1 MKKKYKLIKADKLL
15 IKLIKYLSKGQK
27 KQKGVKIIMATETP
41 KILSV
46 TVELDGKEV
55 KQYFVSQEDYQSLQD
70 NISELRST
78 INKQNAQTEDFKTKF
93 EAEKKELQAELK
105 IKDSKLDST
114 NEELKVKISEAQEFK
129 GKFESVS
136 QDLLNTKDNLDKKE
150 KELTLTKKNA
160 RDQLNSLNA
169 ELENKK
175 SEINSLNDNIQAKES
190 EINSKNS
197 EISSL
202 KISISNLK
210 NDISRLNQ
218 EYCSSLYEDFLAL
231 PEDFKNNIAPCVKN
245 GANLLMIMG
254 SENKL
259 DFLYRGIKTRLN
271 NSKGELTDDLKKL
284 IGFFDKIIE
293 KQMEINKD
301 IKRLNADSNDSK
313 EYYAVNGGT
322 GKLKNTLLV
331 GYKYSAKT
339 QVNLVLCD

>member
-15 IKLIKYLSKGQK
+15 IKLIKYLSKGKK

-55 KQYFVSQEDYQSLQD
+55 KQYFVSKEDYQSLLD
-70 NISELRST
+70 KISELSST
-78 INKQNAQTEDFKTKF
+78 IAKQYAQTEDFKTKF
-93 EAEKKELQAELK
+93 EADKKELEGELK
-105 IKDSKLDST
+105 NTALKLDST
-114 NEELKVKISEAQEFK
+114 NEELKAKIGEAQEFK
-129 GKFESVS
+129 GKFERAS
-136 QDLLNTKDNLDKKE
+136 QDLLNTKENLDKKE
-150 KELTLTKKNA
+150 NELKDTKQKATNMINRLKDDLGNKE
-160 RDQLNSLNA
+160 
-169 ELENKK
+169 

-190 EINSKNS
+190 EISSKNS
-197 EISSL
+197 EISYL
-202 KISISNLK
+202 KSSISNLE
-210 NDISRLNQ
+210 NDISRLNE

-245 GANLLMIMG
+245 GANLLMFMG
-254 SENKL
+254 SETKL
-259 DFLYRGIKTRLN
+259 DALYKGIKTRLN

-293 KQMEINKD
+293 KQMEIDKN
-301 IKRLNADSNDSK
+301 IKRLDVDSK

>member
-15 IKLIKYLSKGQK
+15 IKLIKYLSKAEK

-55 KQYFVSQEDYQSLQD
+55 KQYFVSKEDYESLLTK
-70 NISELRST
+70 ISELSST
-78 INKQNAQTEDFKTKF
+78 IAKQYAQTEDFKTKF
-93 EAEKKELQAELK
+93 EADKKELEGELK
-105 IKDSKLDST
+105 STVSKLDST
-114 NEELKVKISEAQEFK
+114 NEELKAKIGEAQEFK
-129 GKFESVS
+129 GKFERAS
-136 QDLLNTKDNLDKKE
+136 QDLSNTKENLDKKE

-160 RDQLNSLNA
+160 LDKLNSLNA

-202 KISISNLK
+202 KSLISNLK
-210 NDISRLNQ
+210 NDISRLNE

-259 DFLYRGIKTRLN
+259 DFLYSGIKTRLN
-271 NSKGELTDDLKKL
+271 TSKGELTDDLKKL

-293 KQMEINKD
+293 KQMEIDKN
-301 IKRLNADSNDSK
+301 IKRLDVDSK

>member
-15 IKLIKYLSKGQK
+15 IKLIKYLSKDQK

-55 KQYFVSQEDYQSLQD
+55 KQYFVSKEDYQSLLD
-70 NISELRST
+70 KISELSST
-78 INKQNAQTEDFKTKF
+78 IAKQYAQIEDFKTKF
-93 EAEKKELQAELK
+93 EADKKELEGELK
-105 IKDSKLDST
+105 STVSKLDST
-114 NEELKVKISEAQEFK
+114 NEELKAKIGEAQEFK
-129 GKFESVS
+129 GKFERAS
-136 QDLLNTKDNLDKKE
+136 QDLLNTKENLDKKE
-150 KELTLTKKNA
+150 NELKDTKQKATNMINRLKDDLGNKE
-160 RDQLNSLNA
+160 
-169 ELENKK
+169 

-190 EINSKNS
+190 EISSKNS

-202 KISISNLK
+202 KSSISNLE
-210 NDISRLNQ
+210 NDISKLNE

-245 GANLLMIMG
+245 GANLLMFMG
-254 SENKL
+254 SETKL
-259 DFLYRGIKTRLN
+259 DALYKGIKTRLN
-271 NSKGELTDDLKKL
+271 NSRGELTDDLKKL

-293 KQMEINKD
+293 KQMEIDEN
-301 IKRLNADSNDSK
+301 IKRLDADSK

-322 GKLKNTLLV
+322 GKLNKTLLV
-331 GYKYSAKT
+331 GYKYGAKT

>member
-55 KQYFVSQEDYQSLQD
+55 KQYFVSKEDYQSLLD
-70 NISELRST
+70 EISELKST
-78 INKQNAQTEDFKTKF
+78 MAKQYTQTEDFKTKF
-93 EAEKKELQAELK
+93 EAEKQELQAELK
-105 IKDSKLDST
+105 SKASKLDST
-114 NEELKVKISEAQEFK
+114 NDELKEKISEAEKFK
-129 GKFESVS
+129 GEFERAS
-136 QDLLNTKDNLDKKE
+136 QDLSNTKENLDKKE
-150 KELTLTKKNA
+150 NELKDTKQKATNMINRLKDDLGNKE
-160 RDQLNSLNA
+160 
-169 ELENKK
+169 

-202 KISISNLK
+202 KGSISDLK
-210 NDISRLNQ
+210 NDISRLNE

-245 GANLLMIMG
+245 GANLLMFMG
-254 SENKL
+254 SEAKL
-259 DFLYRGIKTRLN
+259 DALYKGIKTRLN
-271 NSKGELTDDLKKL
+271 KSKGELTDDLKKL

-293 KQMEINKD
+293 KQIEIDEN
-301 IKRLNADSNDSK
+301 IKRLDADSK
-313 EYYAVNGGT
+313 EFYAVNGGT
-322 GKLKNTLLV
+322 GKLNKTLLR
-331 GYKYSAKT
+331 GYKYIGKT

>member
-15 IKLIKYLSKGQK
+15 IKLIKYVSKGQK

-55 KQYFVSQEDYQSLQD
+55 KQYFVSKEDYQSLLD
-70 NISELRST
+70 KISELSST
-78 INKQNAQTEDFKTKF
+78 IAKQYAQTEDFKTKF
-93 EAEKKELQAELK
+93 EADKKELEGELK
-105 IKDSKLDST
+105 NTALKLDST
-114 NEELKVKISEAQEFK
+114 NEELKAKIGEAQEFK
-129 GKFESVS
+129 GKFERAS
-136 QDLLNTKDNLDKKE
+136 QDLLNTKENLDKKE
-150 KELTLTKKNA
+150 NELKDTKQKATNMINRLKDDLGNKE
-160 RDQLNSLNA
+160 
-169 ELENKK
+169 

-190 EINSKNS
+190 EISSKNS
-197 EISSL
+197 EISYL
-202 KISISNLK
+202 KSSISNLE
-210 NDISRLNQ
+210 NDISRLNE

-245 GANLLMIMG
+245 GANLLMFMG
-254 SENKL
+254 SETKL
-259 DFLYRGIKTRLN
+259 DALYKGIKTRLN

-293 KQMEINKD
+293 KQMEIDKN
-301 IKRLNADSNDSK
+301 IKRLDVDSK

>member
-55 KQYFVSQEDYQSLQD
+55 KQYFVSKEDYESLL
-70 NISELRST
+70 NKISELNST
-78 INKQNAQTEDFKTKF
+78 IAKQYDQTEDFKKKF
-93 EAEKKELQAELK
+93 EADKKELEGELK
-105 IKDSKLDST
+105 STVSKLDST
-114 NEELKVKISEAQEFK
+114 NEELKAKISEAQEFK
-129 GKFESVS
+129 GKFERAS
-136 QDLLNTKDNLDKKE
+136 QDLSNTKENLDKKE
-150 KELTLTKKNA
+150 NELKDTKQKATNMINRLKDDLGNKE
-160 RDQLNSLNA
+160 
-169 ELENKK
+169 

-202 KISISNLK
+202 KRSISNLE
-210 NDISRLNQ
+210 NDISRLNE

-231 PEDFKNNIAPCVKN
+231 PEEFKNNIAPCVKN

-254 SENKL
+254 SETKL
-259 DFLYRGIKTRLN
+259 DALYRGIKTRLN

-301 IKRLNADSNDSK
+301 IKRLDADSK
-313 EYYAVNGGT
+313 ECYAVNGGT

>member
-55 KQYFVSQEDYQSLQD
+55 KQYFVSKEDYQSLLD
-70 NISELRST
+70 KISELSST
-78 INKQNAQTEDFKTKF
+78 IAKQYAQTEDFKTKF

-105 IKDSKLDST
+105 SKALKLDST
-114 NEELKVKISEAQEFK
+114 NDELKEKISEAEKLKGEF
-129 GKFESVS
+129 ERAS
-136 QDLLNTKDNLDKKE
+136 QDLLNTKENLDKKE

-160 RDQLNSLNA
+160 LDKLNSLNN
-169 ELENKK
+169 EIENKK

-190 EINSKNS
+190 EISSKNS

-202 KISISNLK
+202 KSSISNLK
-210 NDISRLNQ
+210 NDIFKLNE

-245 GANLLMIMG
+245 GANLLMFMG
-254 SENKL
+254 SETKL
-259 DFLYRGIKTRLN
+259 DALYKGIKTRLN
-271 NSKGELTDDLKKL
+271 HSKGELTDDLKKL

-301 IKRLNADSNDSK
+301 IKRLDTDSK
-313 EYYAVNGGT
+313 ECYAVNGGT
-322 GKLKNTLLV
+322 GKLNKTLLV
-331 GYKYSAKT
+331 GYKYGAKT

>member
-41 KILSV
+41 KIMSV
-46 TVELDGKEV
+46 TVKFDGKEV
-55 KQYFVSQEDYQSLQD
+55 EQFFVSKEDYESLLTK
-70 NISELRST
+70 ISELNST
-78 INKQNAQTEDFKTKF
+78 IANQYAQTEEFKTKF
-93 EAEKKELQAELK
+93 EADKKELEGELK
-105 IKDSKLDST
+105 STASKLEST
-114 NEELKVKISEAQEFK
+114 NEELKTEIRKAQEFK

-160 RDQLNSLNA
+160 LDKLNSLNA

-175 SEINSLNDNIQAKES
+175 SEITSLNDNIQAKES
-190 EINSKNS
+190 EISSKNS

-202 KISISNLK
+202 KSSISNLED
-210 NDISRLNQ
+210 DISKLNE

-231 PEDFKNNIAPCVKN
+231 PEEFKNNIASCVKN
-245 GANLLMIMG
+245 GANLLMFMG
-254 SENKL
+254 SETKL
-259 DFLYRGIKTRLN
+259 DALYKGIKTRLN

-293 KQMEINKD
+293 KQMEIDEN
-301 IKRLNADSNDSK
+301 IKRLDADSK
-313 EYYAVNGGT
+313 EYYPVNGGT
-322 GKLKNTLLV
+322 GKLNKTLLV
-331 GYKYSAKT
+331 GYKYGGKT